1 MSITIRRSTD
11 TGATGKMQVIIN
23 GEKVAAIDEGES
35 LEVEIPNEVSI
46 LKVRRFGVRS
56 NEIEVRDGD
65 VLEIKYKRWHLILLP
80 LVIVFIILIISF
92 PELPY
97 TSTILPISVLFLIAT
112 FVPKAYYIQHIS
124 IED

>member
-112 FVPKAYYIQHIS
+112 FVPKVYYIQHIS